1 MGSDGL
7 DEAKGAQGDEA
18 RARGKGGQLDAG
30 AGGAV
35 GLVAQG
41 DVAGDGGGR
50 VGTVDEGEGW
60 R

>member
-7 DEAKGAQGDEA
+7 DEAEGAHGDKA

-41 DVAGDGGGR
+41 DVVGEGVGR
-50 VGTVDEGEGW
+50 VGTVDEGGG
-60 R
+60 